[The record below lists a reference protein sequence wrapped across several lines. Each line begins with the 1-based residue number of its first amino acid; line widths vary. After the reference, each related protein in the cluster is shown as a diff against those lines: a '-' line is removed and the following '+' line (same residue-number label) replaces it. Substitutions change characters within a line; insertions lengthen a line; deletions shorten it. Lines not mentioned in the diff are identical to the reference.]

1 MGERIEDKTAEE
13 WNNEGYNHRRYKRY
27 KEALR
32 CYNNALN
39 IRPNY
44 VAAFN
49 NKGFVL
55 DELGRQEEAIKCY
68 DRASEIERG
77 LEPKITTSI
86 ETFKGNILVD
96 SFAWLEIFK
105 GTPDGKKALE
115 IIERSNEV
123 FTSVLILYELNK
135 LIGDIEGEKGS
146 GDYLNTIKTHTSVIE
161 IDEKI
166 ALNAAVIK
174 LEYQISDIDALIL
187 ATARVHNLKILTLNQ
202 SFKGVEEALMI

>member
-32 CYNNALN
+32 CYNNALH

-68 DRASEIERG
+68 DRASEIESG
-77 LEPKITTSI
+77 VEPENTNSI
-86 ETFKGNILVD
+86 ETFRGSILID
-96 SFAWLEIFK
+96 SSAWLEIFK
-105 GTPDGKKALE
+105 GTPDGKRALE
-115 IIERSNEV
+115 IIEMSDDV
-123 FTSVLILYELNK
+123 FTSVLNLYELNK

-146 GDYLNTIKTHTSVIE
+146 EDYLNTIKTHTNVVG

-166 ALNAAVIK
+166 ALNAAVIR

-187 ATARVHNLKILTLNQ
+187 ATARVHNLKILTFNQ
-202 SFKGVEEALMI
+202 SFNGIEEALMI